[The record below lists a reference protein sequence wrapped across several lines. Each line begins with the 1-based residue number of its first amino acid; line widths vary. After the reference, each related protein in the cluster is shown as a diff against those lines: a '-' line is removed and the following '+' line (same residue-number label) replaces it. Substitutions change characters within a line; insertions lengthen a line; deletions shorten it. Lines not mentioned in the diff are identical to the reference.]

1 MATQEK
7 KRPRRKVLTNTLFI
21 SSSIVFILAIISAA
35 IDAFNLIDNAKIYV
49 SVQAIIRSTTLFFL
63 LVFFS
68 AFQQL
73 RRKVAGIREFF
84 FSRLV
89 SISGFGLTVG
99 SSERLLGRSLYLTL
113 SLILTAYVLAQGFE
127 VK

>member
-1 MATQEK
+1 MAT
-7 KRPRRKVLTNTLFI
+7 RKELRNTLII
-21 SSSIVFILAIISAA
+21 SSVTIFILAIISAA
-35 IDAFNLIDNAKIYV
+35 LKAFELIDNAKIYV
-49 SVQAIIRSTTLFFL
+49 TVQAIIRSLVLFFF

-89 SISGFGLTVG
+89 SLSGFGLTVG
-99 SSERLLGRSLYLTL
+99 PSEKLLGRGIYLVLATA
-113 SLILTAYVLAQGFE
+113 LTAYVLAQGFE